1 MTEELYAQVVELDSL
16 VQHALKR
23 IENLETQDVKG
34 YVRIQDLEGKME
46 IVMNQYR
53 NFMRPSPYDRDILRC
68 ISVSEA
74 RPENILKRIQDLEG
88 KVEIVQNQNANLMRL
103 TMEYRNMLQKL
114 IQNNSIPQTRAD

>member
-23 IENLETQDVKG
+23 IENLEIQDVKG
-34 YVRIQDLEGKME
+34 YV
-46 IVMNQYR
+46 
-53 NFMRPSPYDRDILRC
+53 
-68 ISVSEA
+68 
-74 RPENILKRIQDLEG
+74 RIQDLEG

-114 IQNNSIPQTRAD
+114 IRNNSIPQTRAD